1 MGQKSQRDPG
11 ETAAGGL
18 EAKPLERSGQHGFIL
33 LRIWCEI
40 STFYV
45 DSDKGMAASKPARGL
60 PSLTILITQLDM
72 PPWLHQRSYTTL
84 LTTQLNDINI
94 HMYNGCNPTNEVG
107 NT

>member
-18 EAKPLERSGQHGFIL
+18 EAKPFERSGQLRFIL

-40 STFYV
+40 STSSV

-60 PSLTILITQLDM
+60 PFLNLDNPHHLAGHAPHGYTNVLTQ
-72 PPWLHQRSYTTL
+72 HY
-84 LTTQLNDINI
+84 
-94 HMYNGCNPTNEVG
+94 
-107 NT
+107 